1 MFNYDYRSYFQDI
14 IDLLEQYLPEYST
27 DFDSI
32 LLSLESILASLSSI
46 LSTLDIFLPYLLIL
60 AILKLVSSWW

>member
-1 MFNYDYRSYFQDI
+1 MFNYDYRTYFEDI
-14 IDLLEQYLPEYST
+14 LDLLELYLPKYST
-27 DFDSI
+27 DLDSI

-60 AILKLVSSWW
+60 VIFKLVSSWW